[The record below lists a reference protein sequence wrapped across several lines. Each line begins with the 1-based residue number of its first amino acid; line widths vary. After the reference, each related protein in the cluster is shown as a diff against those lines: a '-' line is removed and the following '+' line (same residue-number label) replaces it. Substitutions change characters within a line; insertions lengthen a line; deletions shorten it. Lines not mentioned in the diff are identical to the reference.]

1 MLNSVWNGIREDYC
15 LNVYSGHVEEKS
27 GLGPHG
33 EITDELWE
41 SVLKSLKRDASP
53 GVDLCYEY
61 KTNAHLLEG
70 GDDKLRA
77 MVQQRIYDRLAF
89 YRTAQEAEPKKSN
102 ALQLVEDN
110 LQDPIRVFGKNEST
124 GVHKPTRVINSVS
137 VVDSGVERVLS
148 LATASKFSDNWME
161 GPSSVGIQLKNL
173 DALVEFRSKA
183 ERYLGSSVVVDDMQG
198 YEYSFKDDCVD
209 MAFDIEVYLHAR
221 EFYPRVEE
229 DVYVKLLF
237 VENWLTKAPSI
248 IVCSDGVV
256 LETAECWLRSGRF
269 KTSFYGTHV
278 RSALCSVAA
287 SMKGKVF
294 EYMWVPAKSN
304 GDDCLSS
311 YVGYELDY
319 VPYGFVVTDRRL
331 STGIE
336 PWSFCSHLIFRDTHY
351 PETVCKTILNL
362 LRNRKVTHEL
372 YDAFAFVNRERPDW
386 PILEEFIS
394 RLISEAEA
402 SAGDLLRVED
412 A

>member
-1 MLNSVWNGIREDYC
+1 MLAGVWEGIRDDYC
-15 LNVYSGHVEEKS
+15 CDVYTEYVKEKQ
-27 GLGPHG
+27 GLGPNG
-33 EITDELWE
+33 EISDGLWDE
-41 SVLKSLKRDASP
+41 VLRSFKRDASP

-61 KTNAHLLEG
+61 KTNALLLEG
-70 GDDKLRA
+70 GDEKLRT
-77 MVQQRIYDRLAF
+77 MIQSRIYDRLAF
-89 YRTAQEAEPKKSN
+89 YRDISDLDSKKAD

-124 GVHKPTRVINSVS
+124 GMHKPTRVINSVS

-148 LATASKFSDNWME
+148 LAVANGFSDRWMD

-173 DALVEFRSKA
+173 DALREFRSKA
-183 ERYLGSSVVVDDMQG
+183 ERYLGDSVVVDDMQG
-198 YEYSFKDDCVD
+198 FEYSFKEECMD

-221 EFYPRVEE
+221 GFYPMVDA
-229 DVYVKLLF
+229 DVYVKLLK
-237 VENWLTKAPSI
+237 VENWLAKAPSI

-256 LETAECWLRSGRF
+256 LESPECWLRSGRF

-278 RSALCSVAA
+278 RSALATVAA
-287 SMKGKVF
+287 SWNDKVF
-294 EYMWVPAKSN
+294 VYDFCPAKSN

-311 YVGYELDY
+311 YKGYELNY
-319 VPYGFVVTDRRL
+319 QPFGFVVTDRLL
-331 STGIE
+331 SVGPE

-362 LRNRKVTHEL
+362 MRNRKVTPEL

-386 PILEEFIS
+386 PALDQLVCEIIET
-394 RLISEAEA
+394 AEA
-402 SAGDLLRVED
+402 AVDDLVQEEE